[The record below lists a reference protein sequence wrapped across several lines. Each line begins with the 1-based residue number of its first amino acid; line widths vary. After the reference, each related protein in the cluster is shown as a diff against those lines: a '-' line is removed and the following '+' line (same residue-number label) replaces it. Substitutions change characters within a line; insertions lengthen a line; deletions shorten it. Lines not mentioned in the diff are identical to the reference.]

1 MSKRVNIYDL
11 AVGGEGVGRLDD
23 GRIVFVAGAAIND
36 ELQIELTQEKSR
48 YARGTIVEIIS
59 AGEGRREPSCQ
70 HVVRGCGGCD
80 WQHLTDEAQ
89 VDAKIAAVES
99 SLIKLGSI
107 TPPEVGYVAGPATS
121 HYRTTLRVA
130 VEQGRPAYRRSRSND
145 LVLIDDCFVAHP
157 LMEDLLAEGFF
168 GAAAE
173 VTIRV
178 GSRTGDRLV
187 MGEPNADGFRLPD
200 DVTVIGRSQARKG
213 ADAYIT
219 EEAAEIKWKISAQSF
234 FQSSPEGAEML
245 AALAAEWLTVHD
257 VGEQVLVDLYAG
269 VGLFSGTVGDWFE
282 KVTAVESSVSAV
294 KDASNNLGSH
304 VAVHQMQVEKWV
316 PELADVVIADPPRA
330 GLRAEGVEQ
339 ICRTEAPHVLIVS
352 CDAGALGR
360 DASLMAAAGYE
371 LDQVDVLD
379 MFPQTSHVEVVSGW
393 VRNS

>member
-36 ELQIELTQEKSR
+36 ELQIDLTQEKSR

-168 GAAAE
+168 GTATEA
-173 VTIRV
+173 TIRV

-187 MGEPNADGFRLPD
+187 MGEPTAEGFRLPD
-200 DVTVIGRSQARKG
+200 DVTVIGRNQARKG

-245 AALAAEWLTVHD
+245 VALAAEWLTVHD

-294 KDASNNLGSH
+294 KDASNNLASH
-304 VAVHQMQVEKWV
+304 VAVHQIPVEKWV

-339 ICRTEAPHVLIVS
+339 IRRTEAPHVLLVS